1 MLITVIQLRE
11 VEIKRLRV
19 ELQVSNNNNATN
31 HHQHQQQ
38 QQLQDSTYT
47 IHYQPNILTTPY
59 SNSLSRTV
67 AFLSAAGSSPTGSY
81 KQSGSRESKLSA
93 AGSSPT
99 GSYKQ
104 SGSQEYKSKPTH
116 SPGSIQKSASP
127 YKHTNMSINVKHSP
141 SKQSPCTTIS
151 DINYNQSVYYATTIL
166 KQILQQQ
173 TEHINLVT
181 NNNIT
186 PMKYNHNNFFQNS
199 VNSTRK
205 YLRKSPSTNDIHTEI
220 MKFIEENDLDPK
232 THYASIVKAIKIQV
246 LSQLLSRDLNQKE
259 LQETAIL
266 LSVTSPT
273 TTNTAIGNNT
283 TTNIETSQRLQRYF
297 NDMKSPVSPIPL
309 SETLDQPAPVRENTV
324 PRDTGNSGLRR
335 NKRVLYIDATQ
346 TATEFAT
353 AVDTATTTT
362 GSAEISPI
370 TPHTTATTPTTTTT
384 TNNAHNRE
392 NNNKTHS
399 STTSPTIKPKQSP
412 IKPNSKHSTHHK
424 KPWVGNKTQTPR
436 QIPPSTATTATISP
450 IQLQRLAVKS
460 LHSAVSALSASY
472 QEDFTL
478 KGMKSDV
485 FVHDTVCILL

>member
-81 KQSGSRESKLSA
+81 KQSGSRE
-93 AGSSPT
+93 
-99 GSYKQ
+99 
-104 SGSQEYKSKPTH
+104 YKSQATH
-116 SPGSIQKSASP
+116 SPGSIKKSTSP
-127 YKHTNMSINVKHSP
+127 YKHTNMPINMKHSP
-141 SKQSPCTTIS
+141 SKQTSCTTIS
-151 DINYNQSVYYATTIL
+151 DVNYNQSVYYATTIL

-173 TEHINLVT
+173 SEHIDLVT

-186 PMKYNHNNFFQNS
+186 PIKYNHNNFFQN
-199 VNSTRK
+199 NSTRK
-205 YLRKSPSTNDIHTEI
+205 YLRKSPSTKDIHSEI
-220 MKFIEENDLDPK
+220 MRFIEENQLDTK

-273 TTNTAIGNNT
+273 TNTAISNNT
-283 TTNIETSQRLQRYF
+283 TTNIQTSQRLQRYF

-353 AVDTATTTT
+353 AVDTTTTTT

-436 QIPPSTATTATISP
+436 QIPITTATATISP

>member
-1 MLITVIQLRE
+1 MLITVLQLRE

-19 ELQVSNNNNATN
+19 ELQVCNNNNATN
-31 HHQHQQQ
+31 HQHQQQQ

-47 IHYQPNILTTPY
+47 IHYQPNTLTTPY

-81 KQSGSRESKLSA
+81 KQSGS
-93 AGSSPT
+93 
-99 GSYKQ
+99 
-104 SGSQEYKSKPTH
+104 QEYKSKATH
-116 SPGSIQKSASP
+116 SPGSIKNASSP
-127 YKHTNMSINVKHSP
+127 NKQTNMPINMKHSP

-151 DINYNQSVYYATTIL
+151 GVNYDQSVYYARTIL

-173 TEHINLVT
+173 SEHIDLVT

-186 PMKYNHNNFFQNS
+186 PIKYNHNNFFQNS
-199 VNSTRK
+199 DNSTRK
-205 YLRKSPSTNDIHTEI
+205 YLRKSPSTKDIHSEI
-220 MKFIEENDLDPK
+220 MNFIEENHLDPK

-273 TTNTAIGNNT
+273 TNTAIGNNT
-283 TTNIETSQRLQRYF
+283 TTTTNIQTSQRIQRYF
-297 NDMKSPVSPIPL
+297 NHIKSPVSPIPL
-309 SETLDQPAPVRENTV
+309 SETLDQPAPVRDNAES
-324 PRDTGNSGLRR
+324 RDTGNSGLRR

-370 TPHTTATTPTTTTT
+370 TPHTTATTPTTSTT

-436 QIPPSTATTATISP
+436 QVPPTTATTATISP

-460 LHSAVSALSASY
+460 LHSAVSALSESY
-472 QEDFTL
+472 QENFTL